1 MVMKAELTLQGCGIG
16 LRREHYDQVLRDRP
30 SVAWFEV
37 ISENFM
43 VAGGRPRRVLE
54 EVRRDYPVGVHG
66 VSLSIGS
73 AEPISP
79 AYLNTSRYLE
89 RIVEAMEQSYPAVRR
104 ILGRGPFGSLV
115 RRYLDLHPPRGFD
128 LGQVGRALDSLLQRD
143 PLGAELPFLPDLA
156 RLEWQVWESFTA
168 RDEPPLAWS
177 DLQELG
183 AAAAI
188 ELPLKL
194 WVQPIRLLFLLVKV
208 QPRQLASRPGS
219 IFDCRGGDESVASSN
234 VNALG
239 RCDSGA
245 ERPGGQAN
253 WRAAKRNANLLE
265 TSTHEKPFVDRYG
278 WKPSL
283 PEWAEAVEHQ
293 GRTGQVHL
301 MTRREGGRGT
311 SGKKS
316 RLKVGTVPV
325 TSRGWR
331 KRQGHLL

>member
-1 MVMKAELTLQGCGIG
+1 MRPPGASLAG
-16 LRREHYDQVLRDRP
+16 REG
-30 SVAWFEV
+30 FE
-37 ISENFM
+37 
-43 VAGGRPRRVLE
+43 
-54 EVRRDYPVGVHG
+54 
-66 VSLSIGS
+66 
-73 AEPISP
+73 
-79 AYLNTSRYLE
+79 
-89 RIVEAMEQSYPAVRR
+89 
-104 ILGRGPFGSLV
+104 
-115 RRYLDLHPPRGFD
+115 
-128 LGQVGRALDSLLQRD
+128 
-143 PLGAELPFLPDLA
+143 
-156 RLEWQVWESFTA
+156 RLELSRARPAPCGRCWAAESGGS
-168 RDEPPLAWS
+168 PL
-177 DLQELG
+177 LG
-183 AAAAI
+183 
-188 ELPLKL
+188 L